1 MKSPEPK
8 GPHQR
13 HIIHQSNRV
22 GINLHN
28 LQQVVA
34 AAKGAVRV
42 QKRESPIARE
52 MQERGF
58 EMRDFAMM
66 PKSIEEDPTFRRKLA
81 GQKVSP
87 PQQER
92 LYLNLLEND
101 GEAKF
106 PPPSFINEAQVKFDD
121 FGAGMSSIGEDQEDM
136 NDFVKELNGAGPAD
150 KK

>member
-1 MKSPEPK
+1 
-8 GPHQR
+8 
-13 HIIHQSNRV
+13 
-22 GINLHN
+22 
-28 LQQVVA
+28 
-34 AAKGAVRV
+34 
-42 QKRESPIARE
+42 
-52 MQERGF
+52 
-58 EMRDFAMM
+58 MRDFAMM

-106 PPPSFINEAQVKFDD
+106 PPPSFINEAQVNFDD